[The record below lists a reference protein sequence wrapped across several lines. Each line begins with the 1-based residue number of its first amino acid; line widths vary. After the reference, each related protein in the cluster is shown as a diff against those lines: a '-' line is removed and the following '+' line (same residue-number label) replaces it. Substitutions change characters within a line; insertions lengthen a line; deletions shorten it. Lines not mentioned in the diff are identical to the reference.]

1 MSTKLTGCELLAES
15 VTLLLDHTAR
25 KTASLCGYKSK
36 KNWLLAVEKAKKE
49 VRKKKA
55 NKKSSKKPIALL
67 CPANDKVVN
76 LKDRNENKIKK
87 VKDFDSRGIITF

>member
-1 MSTKLTGCELLAES
+1 MLAES

-76 LKDRNENKIKK
+76 LKDRNENKIKE
-87 VKDFDSRGIITF
+87 VKDFDSREIITF

>member
-15 VTLLLDHTAR
+15 VTHLLDHTAR

-36 KNWLLAVEKAKKE
+36 KSWLLAVEKAKKE
-49 VRKKKA
+49 IRKKKG
-55 NKKSSKKPIALL
+55 NKKPSRKPIALL

-76 LKDRNENKIKK
+76 LKDKNENKTIVANDADLTK
-87 VKDFDSRGIITF
+87 VTIF

>member
-1 MSTKLTGCELLAES
+1 MSTKLTGCDLLAES

-67 CPANDKVVN
+67 CPANDKVVD
-76 LKDRNENKIKK
+76 LKDRNENKVKE

>member
-1 MSTKLTGCELLAES
+1 MLAES

-36 KNWLLAVEKAKKE
+36 KSWLLAVEKAKKE
-49 VRKKKA
+49 VRKKKG

-76 LKDRNENKIKK
+76 LKNGNENKTKR
-87 VKDFDSRGIITF
+87 VQDFGSKGVTIF

>member
-1 MSTKLTGCELLAES
+1 MLAES

-76 LKDRNENKIKK
+76 LKDRNENKVKE